1 MGTTVKTIR
10 PADDPLGYEGDT
22 IARVR
27 AMAEDALARVNQDRV
42 DEEAAI
48 LRSRLGFGSHR
59 SSGHGPDPRR

>member
-10 PADDPLGYEGDT
+10 LADDPLGYEGDT

-27 AMAEDALARVNQDRV
+27 AMAEDALARVNQNQV

-48 LRSRLGFGSHR
+48 LRARLGLGSHR
-59 SSGHGPDPRR
+59 ASGHGADSRR